1 MIPKAYITAWRKKAP
16 WQEDFQVEQDLV
28 IERAL
33 MAIYSD
39 EYLKEKLAFR
49 GGTAL
54 HKLYLSPAAR
64 YSEDIDLVQITAEPF
79 GPIMDKLREV
89 LSFLGDKPIRK
100 QKQHNNTLV
109 YRFDSEDGIPLRLKV
124 EVNCRE
130 HHTIFGIQEV
140 KYTMQSEWYTG
151 EVSIPSYHLTEL
163 LGTKMRALYQRRKG
177 RDLFDMWYAITLND
191 VSPQIIIEAWN
202 FYMKEEA
209 NNITQKEFLENMEK
223 KIVDPDFLSDMEGL
237 LRPSLSYNI
246 MEAYEFVKTNLLK
259 KIEEIIK

>member
-1 MIPKAYITAWRKKAP
+1 MIPQAYITAWRKNAP

-39 EYLKEKLAFR
+39 EYLKERLAFR

-79 GPIMDKLREV
+79 GQIMDKLREV

-100 QKQHNNTLV
+100 QKQHNNTLI
-109 YRFDSEDGIPLRLKV
+109 YRFDSEGGIPLRLKV
-124 EVNCRE
+124 EINCRE
-130 HHTIFGIQEV
+130 HHTIYGIKQI
-140 KYTMQSEWYTG
+140 KHIMQSEWYTG
-151 EVSIPSYHLTEL
+151 EVMIPSYELAEL

-177 RDLFDMWYAITLND
+177 RDLFDMWLAITQTNVD
-191 VSPQIIIEAWN
+191 PNAIIEAWK
-202 FYMKEEA
+202 FYMKEED
-209 NNITQKEFLENMEK
+209 NSVTQKEFLENMEK
-223 KIVDPDFLSDMEGL
+223 KIEDSDFRGDMIGL
-237 LRPSLSYNI
+237 LRSGIEYNI
-246 MEAYEFVKTNLLK
+246 NEAHGFIKANLLA
-259 KIEEIIK
+259 KI

>member
-1 MIPKAYITAWRKKAP
+1 MIPQAYITAWRKKAP

-33 MAIYSD
+33 MAIYD
-39 EYLKEKLAFR
+39 APYLKERLAFR

-79 GPIMDKLREV
+79 GPIINKLRQH
-89 LSFLGDKPIRK
+89 LDFLGRPTVK

-109 YRFDSEDGIPLRLKV
+109 YRFDSEGGIPLRLKI

-130 HHTIFGIQEV
+130 HHTIYGIQDV
-140 KYTMQSEWYTG
+140 KYAMESGWYTG
-151 EVSIPSYHLTEL
+151 EVSIPTYELTEL

-177 RDLFDMWYAITLND
+177 RDLFDMWYAVTQSNTD
-191 VSPQIIIEAWN
+191 VNKILDAWK
-202 FYMKEEA
+202 FYMEHEG
-209 NNITQKEFLENMEK
+209 NTISQQEFLDNMDRK
-223 KIVDPDFLSDMEGL
+223 MSDQDFLVDLQGL
-237 LRPSLSYNI
+237 LRPGLSYDI
-246 MEAYEFVKTNLLK
+246 AKAYEFVKKELLE
-259 KIEEIIK
+259 KI

>member
-1 MIPKAYITAWRKKAP
+1 MIPQAYITAWRKNAP

-39 EYLKEKLAFR
+39 AYLKERLAFR

-54 HKLYLSPAAR
+54 HKLYLAPAAR

-79 GPIMDKLREV
+79 GPVMDKLREV
-89 LSFLGDKPIRK
+89 LSFLGDKPVRK

-109 YRFDSEDGIPLRLKV
+109 YRFDSEGGIPLRLKV

-130 HHTIFGIQEV
+130 HHTIFGIQDV
-140 KYTMQSEWYTG
+140 KYSMKSEWYTD
-151 EVSIPSYHLTEL
+151 EAFIPSYALAEL

-177 RDLFDMWYAITLND
+177 RDLFDMWFAITQTD
-191 VSPQIIIEAWN
+191 VDPSSVIEAWK
-202 FYMKEEA
+202 FYMEEEE
-209 NNITQKEFLENMEK
+209 NSVTQKEFLDNLEK
-223 KIVDPDFLSDMEGL
+223 KIADQVFIGDMQGL
-237 LRPSLSYNI
+237 LRPGLSYSTTD
-246 MEAYEFVKTNLLK
+246 AYEFVKTELLE
-259 KIEEIIK
+259 KI

>member
-1 MIPKAYITAWRKKAP
+1 MIPQAYITAWRKKAP

-33 MAIYSD
+33 MAIYSN
-39 EYLKEKLAFR
+39 EYLKERLAFR

-79 GPIMDKLREV
+79 GSIMDKLRET

-100 QKQHNNTLV
+100 QKQHNITLV
-109 YRFDSEDGIPLRLKV
+109 YRFDSEGGIPLRLKV

-130 HHTIFGIQEV
+130 HHTIFGIQDV
-140 KYTMQSEWYTG
+140 KHTMQSEWFTG
-151 EVSIPSYHLTEL
+151 EVLIPSYQLPEL

-177 RDLFDMWYAITLND
+177 RDLFDMWFALIQGKVD
-191 VSPQIIIEAWN
+191 PRAVIEAWN
-202 FYMKEEA
+202 FYMKEEH
-209 NNITQKEFLENMEK
+209 NGVTQKEFLENMEK
-223 KIVDPDFLSDMEGL
+223 KIEDADFTGDMNGL
-237 LRPSLSYNI
+237 LRSDIQYNI
-246 MEAYEFVKTNLLK
+246 SEAYKFVRTNLLE
-259 KIEEIIK
+259 KI

>member
-1 MIPKAYITAWRKKAP
+1 MIPQAYITAWRKKAP

-39 EYLKEKLAFR
+39 EYLKERLAFR

-100 QKQHNNTLV
+100 QKQHNNTLI
-109 YRFDSEDGIPLRLKV
+109 YRFDSEGGIPLKLKV
-124 EVNCRE
+124 EINCRE
-130 HHTIFGIQEV
+130 HHSIFGIQDV
-140 KYTMQSEWYTG
+140 KYAMQSEWYTG
-151 EVSIPSYHLTEL
+151 EVLIPSYQLAEL

-177 RDLFDMWYAITLND
+177 RDLFDIWFAITQGNVD
-191 VSPQIIIEAWN
+191 PNTIIEAWN
-202 FYMKEEA
+202 FYMKEED
-209 NNITQKEFLENMEK
+209 NSVTQKEFLQNMEK
-223 KIVDPDFLSDMEGL
+223 KIEDADFAKDMNGL
-237 LRPSLSYNI
+237 LRSGIDYNI
-246 MEAYEFVKTNLLK
+246 NEAYKFVKANLLE
-259 KIEEIIK
+259 KI

>member
-1 MIPKAYITAWRKKAP
+1 MIPQAYITAWRKKAP

-33 MAIYSD
+33 MSIFSNQ
-39 EYLKEKLAFR
+39 YLKERLAFR

-100 QKQHNNTLV
+100 QKQHNNTLI
-109 YRFDSEDGIPLRLKV
+109 YRFESEGGIPLRLKV

-130 HHTIFGIQEV
+130 HHTIFGIQDV
-140 KYTMQSEWYTG
+140 KYAMESDWYTG
-151 EVSIPSYHLTEL
+151 EVLISSYQLAEL

-177 RDLFDMWYAITLND
+177 RDLFDMWLAITKGNVD
-191 VSPQIIIEAWN
+191 PNVIIEAWN
-202 FYMKEEA
+202 FYMKEED
-209 NNITQKEFLENMEK
+209 NSVTQKEFLENMEK
-223 KIVDPDFLSDMEGL
+223 KILDKDFLADMEGL
-237 LRPSLSYNI
+237 LKPGLSYDINY
-246 MEAYEFVKTNLLK
+246 AYEFVKKELLE
-259 KIEEIIK
+259 KI

>member
-1 MIPKAYITAWRKKAP
+1 MIPQAYITAWRKKAP

-39 EYLKEKLAFR
+39 PYLKERLAFR

-54 HKLYLSPAAR
+54 HKLYLSPPAR

-109 YRFDSEDGIPLRLKV
+109 YRFDSEGGVPLRLKV

-130 HHTIFGIQEV
+130 HHTIYGIQEV
-140 KYTMQSEWYTG
+140 RYDMQSDWFTS
-151 EVSIPSYHLTEL
+151 EVLIPTYELAEL

-177 RDLFDMWYAITLND
+177 RDLFDMWFAMTRTNVD
-191 VSPQIIIEAWN
+191 PNKIIEAWN
-202 FYMKEEA
+202 FYMKEE
-209 NNITQKEFLENMEK
+209 NNSVTQKEFSENMEK
-223 KIVDPDFLSDMEGL
+223 KISDRDFLGDMEGL
-237 LRPSLSYNI
+237 LRPGLSYNI
-246 MEAYEFVKTNLLK
+246 TEAYEFVKKELL
-259 KIEEIIK
+259 EIL

>member
-1 MIPKAYITAWRKKAP
+1 MIPQAYITAWRKKAP
-16 WQEDFQVEQDLV
+16 WQEDFQVEQDLI

-33 MAIYSD
+33 MAIYSN
-39 EYLKEKLAFR
+39 EYLKERLAFR

-79 GPIMDKLREV
+79 GPIMDKLRDV

-109 YRFDSEDGIPLRLKV
+109 YRFDSEGGIPLRLKV

-130 HHTIFGIQEV
+130 HHTIFGIKGV
-140 KYTMQSEWYTG
+140 KYAMQSEWYKG
-151 EVSIPSYHLTEL
+151 EVSIPSYQLAEL

-177 RDLFDMWYAITLND
+177 RDLFDMWFAITQGNVD
-191 VSPQIIIEAWN
+191 PMAIIEAWE
-202 FYMKEEA
+202 FYMREEG
-209 NNITQKEFLENMEK
+209 NNVTKKEFLENMEK
-223 KIVDPDFLSDMEGL
+223 KISDQDFLGDMEGL
-237 LRPSLSYNI
+237 LRPSLSFKVS
-246 MEAYEFVKTNLLK
+246 EAYKFVKAELLE
-259 KIEEIIK
+259 KI

>member
-1 MIPKAYITAWRKKAP
+1 MIPQAYITAWRKKAP
-16 WQEDFQVEQDLV
+16 WQEDFQVEQDLI

-39 EYLKEKLAFR
+39 QYLKERLAFR

-89 LSFLGDKPIRK
+89 LSFLGDNPIRK

-109 YRFDSEDGIPLRLKV
+109 YRFDSEGGVPLRLKV

-130 HHTIFGIQEV
+130 HHTIFGIQDV
-140 KYTMQSEWYTG
+140 KYSMQSEWYSG
-151 EVSIPSYHLTEL
+151 EVLIPSYQLAEL

-177 RDLFDMWYAITLND
+177 RDLFDMWFAITQSD
-191 VSPQIIIEAWN
+191 VNPNTIIEAWN
-202 FYMKEEA
+202 FYMKEED
-209 NNITQKEFLENMEK
+209 NSVTQKEFLDNMEK
-223 KIVDPDFLSDMEGL
+223 KILDQDFLADMEGL
-237 LRPSLSYNI
+237 LRPGLFYKI
-246 MEAYEFVKTNLLK
+246 TEAYEFVKIKLLE
-259 KIEEIIK
+259 KI

>member
-1 MIPKAYITAWRKKAP
+1 MIPQSYITGWRKKAP
-16 WQEDFQVEQDLV
+16 WQEDFQVEQDMV

-39 EYLKEKLAFR
+39 PYLKERLAFR

-109 YRFDSEDGIPLRLKV
+109 YRFDSEGGIPLRLKV

-130 HHTIFGIQEV
+130 HHTIFGIKDV
-140 KYTMQSEWYTG
+140 KYAMQSEWYTG
-151 EVSIPSYHLTEL
+151 EVSIPSYQLAEL

-177 RDLFDMWYAITLND
+177 RDLFDMWFALIQGKVNPD
-191 VSPQIIIEAWN
+191 AVIEAWN
-202 FYMKEEA
+202 FYMKKED
-209 NNITQKEFLENMEK
+209 NSVTKKEFVQNMEK
-223 KIVDPDFLSDMEGL
+223 KIADQDFSRDMEGL
-237 LRPSLSYNI
+237 LRPGLSFNVV
-246 MEAYEFVKTNLLK
+246 EAYEYLKASLLE
-259 KIEEIIK
+259 KI